1 MRTIAMRGVLVLVV
15 AMGLS
20 ACRTG
25 NTPQSLPPAAKPENK
40 TLGPGDVVEI
50 RVRDQDDIS
59 GPYEVSDNGV
69 VRFPWIGEVEVR
81 GKTGPEI
88 AALIEAELQ
97 SGWLK
102 QPQVTVRVTE
112 RQNREVSVLGQVKE
126 AGSYSYKAG
135 LTIMQAISQ
144 AGGMN
149 PLAAPRRVKL
159 IRQTEKGRQTFEIDV
174 TAILDSRAQDF
185 ALEPGDIVFVPE
197 AAV

>member
-1 MRTIAMRGVLVLVV
+1 MRALATWMLWLLVV
-15 AMGLS
+15 GAGVG
-20 ACRTG
+20 CRPT

-40 TLGPGDVVEI
+40 TLGPGDVLDI
-50 RVRDQDDIS
+50 RVRDQEDIS
-59 GPYEVSDNGV
+59 GPYEVGENGL
-69 VRFPWIGEVEVR
+69 VRFPWIGDVEVR

-88 AALIEAELQ
+88 AALIEEQLQ
-97 SGWLK
+97 AGWLK

-126 AGSYSYKAG
+126 AGSYAYKAG
-135 LTIMQAISQ
+135 LTLMQAISQ

-159 IRQTEKGRQTFEIDV
+159 IRETDKGRQTFEIDV
-174 TAILDSRAQDF
+174 TKILDSRAQDF

>member
-1 MRTIAMRGVLVLVV
+1 MSSLVMRVLLVV
-15 AMGLS
+15 VAAGIPACAPKNTLLS
-20 ACRTG
+20 I
-25 NTPQSLPPAAKPENK
+25 PPAAKPENK
-40 TLGPGDVVEI
+40 TLGPGDVLDI

-59 GPYEVSDNGV
+59 GPYEVGDTGML
-69 VRFPWIGEVEVR
+69 RFPWIGEVEVR

-88 AALIEAELQ
+88 AALIEAELEA
-97 SGWLK
+97 GWLK

-126 AGSYSYKAG
+126 AGSYSYKSG
-135 LTIMQAISQ
+135 LTLMQAISQ

>member
-1 MRTIAMRGVLVLVV
+1 MRVLLVV
-15 AMGLS
+15 VAAGIPACAPKNTLLS
-20 ACRTG
+20 I
-25 NTPQSLPPAAKPENK
+25 PPAAKPENK
-40 TLGPGDVVEI
+40 TLGPGDVLDI

-59 GPYEVSDNGV
+59 GPYEVGDTGML
-69 VRFPWIGEVEVR
+69 RFPWIGEVEVR

-88 AALIEAELQ
+88 AALIEAELEA
-97 SGWLK
+97 GWLK

-126 AGSYSYKAG
+126 AGSYSYKSG
-135 LTIMQAISQ
+135 LTLMQAISQ

>member
-1 MRTIAMRGVLVLVV
+1 MRGVLVLVV

>member
-1 MRTIAMRGVLVLVV
+1 MKTVAMRALLVLVAASV
-15 AMGLS
+15 P

-40 TLGPGDVVEI
+40 TLGPGDVLDI

-59 GPYEVSDNGV
+59 GPYEVSDTGM

-88 AALIEAELQ
+88 AALIEAQLQ

-126 AGSYSYKAG
+126 AGSYSYKSG

-159 IRQTEKGRQTFEIDV
+159 IRQTEKGRQTFEIDL

>member
-1 MRTIAMRGVLVLVV
+1 MRGVLVLVAAGV
-15 AMGLS
+15 P
-20 ACRTG
+20 ACRTS

-59 GPYEVSDNGV
+59 GPYEVSESGV
-69 VRFPWIGEVEVR
+69 VRFPWIGEVQVR

-185 ALEPGDIVFVPE
+185 VLEPGDIVFVPE